1 MIFPEWGNTVPW
13 ISFSQIGSS
22 CVGGQFQQIG
32 QKLDEMAKSKLWG
45 QKNAVGMGGGQTN
58 FSGSQRDQSLLPPS
72 PPPTMGG
79 PVDKDRSENHTL
91 V

>member
-32 QKLDEMAKSKLWG
+32 QKLDENDKIKTLG
-45 QKNAVGMGGGQTN
+45 VKECGGHGGGQTN

-79 PVDKDRSENHTL
+79 PVDKDRSENLTL